1 MLGKSHDTHAPLG
14 PFILPK
20 EFVEDPHELG
30 LKLTVNGE
38 IMQDSKGKYPSKE
51 VFTANEL
58 LTHSASIMTLEPGDV
73 ISCGSPAGVGAG
85 RDPQI
90 FLKKG
95 DVVVSTI
102 EQIGSLTNPVK

>member
-20 EFVEDPHELG
+20 EFVEDPHKLG

-38 IMQDSKGKYPSKE
+38 IMQDSKGKYPSKV

-58 LTHSASIMTLEPGDV
+58 LTHTASIMTLEPGDV
-73 ISCGSPAGVGAG
+73 IHGPDLACRWNRSPPGPGW
-85 RDPQI
+85 
-90 FLKKG
+90 
-95 DVVVSTI
+95 SH
-102 EQIGSLTNPVK
+102 